1 MEGLRVCRTARNLR
15 EQKQTP
21 AQQRWGTALLGFYV
35 PEAQRIMLPMTRHK
49 HAHTGLVT
57 PQLPQL
63 LLTAVLRVL
72 AMLVS
77 SVSSTL
83 QMIIRRPPVIGTQ
96 AMPADLP
103 RETSDTHQETN
114 SVATSD
120 AALTR
125 ATTTCHPG
133 SAQRYPG
140 PIHQVGRASQWLPA
154 LRVAAA
160 GMTPRAIAQDK
171 SGPLVRVP
179 REGGDPALL
188 KNKAREAPRIPTRH
202 SGFPPSRETR
212 RIKAAQTSA

>member
-1 MEGLRVCRTARNLR
+1 
-15 EQKQTP
+15 
-21 AQQRWGTALLGFYV
+21 
-35 PEAQRIMLPMTRHK
+35 MLPMTRHK

-57 PQLPQL
+57 PSPLDHWID
-63 LLTAVLRVL
+63 AMLRVL

-77 SVSSTL
+77 SVASTL
-83 QMIIRRPPVIGTQ
+83 QMTIRRPPVNATQ

-103 RETSDTHQETN
+103 RETSDTHQQETN

-125 ATTTCHPG
+125 LTTTCHPG

-140 PIHQVGRASQWLPA
+140 TIHQVGRASQWLPA

-202 SGFPPSRETR
+202 SGFPPSREIR

>member
-1 MEGLRVCRTARNLR
+1 
-15 EQKQTP
+15 
-21 AQQRWGTALLGFYV
+21 
-35 PEAQRIMLPMTRHK
+35 MTRHK

-83 QMIIRRPPVIGTQ
+83 QMIIRRPPVNATQ
-96 AMPADLP
+96 TMPADLP
-103 RETSDTHQETN
+103 RETSDTSQQETN
-114 SVATSD
+114 SVETSD
-120 AALTR
+120 AARTR

-154 LRVAAA
+154 LPFA
-160 GMTPRAIAQDK
+160 GRDDNHNC
-171 SGPLVRVP
+171 R
-179 REGGDPALL
+179 
-188 KNKAREAPRIPTRH
+188 
-202 SGFPPSRETR
+202 
-212 RIKAAQTSA
+212 